1 MNTTKV
7 RTWLG
12 IMRIPFLIM
21 TPIYVLLGISVS
33 IHDGNPFNAWFLVL
47 SFLGALFAHISVN
60 VFNEYFD
67 YKSGVDFKT
76 KRTPFS
82 GGSGVLPSRA
92 LDPKKAF
99 YLAIGTL
106 VLLVLIGVYFV
117 SVYGWPILIL
127 GLVGVFLIFFYTIL
141 LAKLY
146 IVSEISAGGF
156 ALIVFGTYFVQNGN
170 CSWSIA
176 ILTLISWLLISNLL
190 LLNEFPDVEADRTDG
205 RKHLPI
211 ILGREK
217 SAKIYSFVMVLIYVI
232 LLGAVVLH
240 FLPLTALLGLATLPL
255 ALKTIVGVLKHHS
268 DSDALV
274 PYLGTNVVVMLLT
287 PLLVSIGMII
297 WVFLF

>member
-1 MNTTKV
+1 MNAIRV

-12 IMRIPFLIM
+12 VVRTPFLIM

-33 IHDGNPFNAWFLVL
+33 IYDGNPFNAWFLVL
-47 SFLGALFAHISVN
+47 SLLGALSAHISVN

-82 GGSGVLPSRA
+82 GGSGVLPSGA

-99 YLAIGTL
+99 YLATGAL
-106 VLLVLIGVYFV
+106 VLVALIGVYFV
-117 SVYGWPILIL
+117 FIYGWPILIL
-127 GLVGVFLIFFYTIL
+127 GLMGVFLIFFYTIL

-146 IVSEISAGGF
+146 VLSEISAGGF
-156 ALIVFGTYFVQNGN
+156 ALIVFGTYFVQNGSY
-170 CSWSIA
+170 SWA
-176 ILTLISWLLISNLL
+176 IVTLTMISWLFITNLL

-211 ILGREK
+211 VLGKQK
-217 SAKIYSFVMVLIYVI
+217 SARIYSSVLVSIYVI

-240 FLPLTALLGLATLPL
+240 VLPLMALLGLATLPL
-255 ALKTIVGVLKHHS
+255 ALKTIAGVLKHHS
-268 DSDALV
+268 DTTALI
-274 PYLGTNVVVMLLT
+274 PYLGKNVVVMLST
-287 PLLVSIGMII
+287 PLLIAIGMIV
-297 WVFLF
+297 WTFLF